1 MEKITHLEALMF
13 SAVLESCVDQLA
25 ILGHIMPVSQRDKIN
40 IDSVCATA

>member
-25 ILGHIMPVSQRDKIN
+25 ILGYIMPVPHEDKTE
-40 IDSVCATA
+40 IDHVCVTA